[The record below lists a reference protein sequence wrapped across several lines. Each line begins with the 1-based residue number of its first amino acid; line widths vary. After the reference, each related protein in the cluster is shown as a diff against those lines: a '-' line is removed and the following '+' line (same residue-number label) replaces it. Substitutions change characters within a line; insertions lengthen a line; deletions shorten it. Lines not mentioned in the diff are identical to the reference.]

1 MGPCN
6 SGYWSSPAASPV
18 GANGRRR
25 CGATQGRVP
34 GGACSFPISVW
45 SGTACL
51 LNRLTRFARSCA
63 LLVPGIGKIHGQL
76 LWSQEMWIKVAGRLG
91 EALGHAWIFPT
102 RPTSAAGFTRCV
114 GGDFYMPRKRDPQ
127 NAYRAR
133 ANIPTNSPDQLGTVI
148 LLIMKFSTPD
158 FGPRELLSLPREA
171 AREAE
176 RRVDVCEGLREASLS
191 ALATRQ
197 SQTQTRHAHA
207 SLWAWPRVG
216 RAPSGSAARCG
227 LCSHTRPPKTPTFR
241 RYMPSSERACTPAG
255 CSQAACSPR
264 SSPTVKSSPR
274 TRSRQIAAV
283 VHLARQGSG

>member
-102 RPTSAAGFTRCV
+102 RPT
-114 GGDFYMPRKRDPQ
+114 
-127 NAYRAR
+127 
-133 ANIPTNSPDQLGTVI
+133 
-148 LLIMKFSTPD
+148 
-158 FGPRELLSLPREA
+158 
-171 AREAE
+171 
-176 RRVDVCEGLREASLS
+176 
-191 ALATRQ
+191 
-197 SQTQTRHAHA
+197 
-207 SLWAWPRVG
+207 G
-216 RAPSGSAARCG
+216 R
-227 LCSHTRPPKTPTFR
+227 
-241 RYMPSSERACTPAG
+241 
-255 CSQAACSPR
+255 
-264 SSPTVKSSPR
+264 
-274 TRSRQIAAV
+274 
-283 VHLARQGSG
+283 RQGSRAVLGVISICRENAIPKMHIGCVLTYPPTVPTSWVRSYC

>member
-158 FGPRELLSLPREA
+158 FGPRATAQLDVSEA
-171 AREAE
+171 VRLTC
-176 RRVDVCEGLREASLS
+176 VV
-191 ALATRQ
+191 
-197 SQTQTRHAHA
+197 
-207 SLWAWPRVG
+207 
-216 RAPSGSAARCG
+216 SGVTWG
-227 LCSHTRPPKTPTFR
+227 
-241 RYMPSSERACTPAG
+241 G
-255 CSQAACSPR
+255 
-264 SSPTVKSSPR
+264 
-274 TRSRQIAAV
+274 
-283 VHLARQGSG
+283 